1 MSVIEHSPVRAA
13 DLAAWSVLTQDE
25 VDRIRDSQSVT
36 AREAIVWGHVDLNT
50 REIAALIEQFAAAGI
65 FLDPTLS
72 VDEFDSLFLYPNQAD
87 HRNNRFLR
95 QSFVDEALGPDHQTL
110 KVSDE
115 LKELARSG
123 VEKRRKFI
131 GMCHRAG
138 VRVVAGT
145 DGPGIGTLAPGF
157 GLHRELELLVAAG
170 LTPMDALRAAT
181 FNAAAALGQEKN
193 LGVVEAGKLADIV
206 LVRGD
211 PRVNIANASQVEAV
225 VLRGQLFDRKE
236 LDAMFDA
243 AARDARRKL

>member
-1 MSVIEHSPVRAA
+1 M
-13 DLAAWSVLTQDE
+13 
-25 VDRIRDSQSVT
+25 
-36 AREAIVWGHVDLNT
+36 
-50 REIAALIEQFAAAGI
+50 
-65 FLDPTLS
+65 
-72 VDEFDSLFLYPNQAD
+72 
-87 HRNNRFLR
+87 
-95 QSFVDEALGPDHQTL
+95 DEALGPDHQTL